1 MRLWR
6 LLRREKPVDRPLPA
20 PKIDP
25 EIDLSMPVLKAHL
38 FVVTMG
44 TRKYPSV
51 EDQAWGW
58 RN

>member
-1 MRLWR
+1 MNPM
-6 LLRREKPVDRPLPA
+6 PV